1 MTIVIKEIVV
11 KTTVENER
19 KERQTEVVAEEWIA
33 RLKDDILR
41 EVRNVRLAEAGKKER

>member
-11 KTTVENER
+11 KATVENER
-19 KERQTEVVAEEWIA
+19 KERQTEVEYEELIA

-41 EVRNVRLAEAGKKER
+41 EIRSARLVEAGKKER